1 MIHICTEP
9 FLGAQWLK
17 RYRRI
22 RPNFCCVMG
31 FTETG
36 LYPGISAA
44 GKTIESRKTT
54 AIADLEF
61 LVKGTR
67 NHLEYPL
74 PPLTSGASPV
84 IITRAIA
91 SQLQWPMIIMNA
103 GSHIRPPFP
112 CIDLGG
118 APAKCLST
126 GNALST
132 NIVLNLFQAGV
143 EWGERLAPHIEGYL
157 ILSECVVGGTTT
169 ALGLLSAL
177 GYDAQN
183 KINSSHKT
191 CNHNQKWRLVKQGLS
206 YLNHY
211 QADSDIP
218 FSLRAVATLGDPM
231 QIAVA
236 GLAMSLSQQCGVM
249 LAGGTQMLAV
259 YALMKAIAQETDFEW
274 NPDEVVVGTT
284 PWVTHD
290 ASGDT
295 IALAQEIGDVALMT
309 SDLSFKQSTYPELQA
324 YEEGFVKEGV
334 GAGGSTI
341 AAYLHQEWSNADI
354 LQAVEQSFQEHLRA
368 RPINETVYD
377 FAIAS

>member
-1 MIHICTEP
+1 MPGFWFKCAASLLIFDHMIHICTEP

-31 FTETG
+31 FTDTG

-61 LVKGTR
+61 LVKGHRSPLT
-67 NHLEYPL
+67 YPL

-91 SQLQWPMIIMNA
+91 SRLEWPVMIMDA
-103 GSHIRPPFP
+103 GSYLRPPFP
-112 CIDLGG
+112 HIDLGG

-126 GNALST
+126 GNALTT
-132 NIVLNLFQAGV
+132 NTVLNLFQAGV
-143 EWGERLAPHIEGYL
+143 QWGERFAPHIEGYL

-183 KINSSHKT
+183 KVNSSHQI
-191 CNHNQKWRLVKQGLS
+191 CNHPQKWRLVQKGLS
-206 YLNHY
+206 FLNHY
-211 QADSDIP
+211 QADSEIP
-218 FSLRAVATLGDPM
+218 FSFRAVATLGDPM

-236 GLAMSLSQQCGVM
+236 GLAMSLSQHCGVM

-259 YALMKAIAQETDFEW
+259 
-274 NPDEVVVGTT
+274 
-284 PWVTHD
+284 
-290 ASGDT
+290 
-295 IALAQEIGDVALMT
+295 
-309 SDLSFKQSTYPELQA
+309 
-324 YEEGFVKEGV
+324 
-334 GAGGSTI
+334 
-341 AAYLHQEWSNADI
+341 
-354 LQAVEQSFQEHLRA
+354 
-368 RPINETVYD
+368 
-377 FAIAS
+377 